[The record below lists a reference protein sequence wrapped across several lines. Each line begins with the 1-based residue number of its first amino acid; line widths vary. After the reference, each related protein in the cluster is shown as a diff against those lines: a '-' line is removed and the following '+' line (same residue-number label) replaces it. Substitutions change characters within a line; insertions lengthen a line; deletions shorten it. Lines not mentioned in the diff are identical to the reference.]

1 MVPAY
6 SQRRA
11 ELLDDSH
18 SFKKSDPRIL
28 NSCRICFLKQQMD
41 E

>member
-1 MVPAY
+1 MVAAY
-6 SQRRA
+6 NQRRA
-11 ELLDDSH
+11 ELLDDSC

-28 NSCRICFLKQQMD
+28 NSCMVCFLKQQMD

>member
-6 SQRRA
+6 DQRRA
-11 ELLDDSH
+11 ELLGDSCA
-18 SFKKSDPRIL
+18 FKIFDPRIL
-28 NSCRICFLKQQMD
+28 NSCMVHCLQQYMD